1 MKATNLKPA
10 SWFLIFSLLCT
21 AFASGCTPAKS
32 SDWNTAGITGN
43 SAAGPD
49 PNWKWPD
56 KIPVVAA
63 GTAGVTALVA
73 WCSMLERDSG
83 MAIMVVPEGNAN
95 KRFYLIKDGDMFI
108 HEAGK
113 SGVRN
118 HAEAIGECAERQGGG
133 FQARIVWVA
142 GNSHSAVFVRGD
154 SPINSLY
161 DIKPGIRWSVWSTEP
176 SILKVPKAILD
187 WVQVPHD
194 QVKWVISGSTEGA
207 VRAVS
212 EGRADIMWFFP
223 TSEYVYEAAAAPFGI
238 KFIDLNSKA
247 DPEGAARFRLSD
259 PMYTFG
265 VMGDTVVPEARGR
278 WGTVGEKYYIT
289 REQTDPNLVYNV
301 AKWLDNN
308 YDKFKDR
315 HRDLTDMTRQVL
327 MQGLETTYVPAHTG
341 LIWYLKEKGLW
352 NDDFERR
359 QKQNIKILQVY
370 IDAYAEAIALAD
382 KKGIEVVPS
391 NKAWIELWENFKKER
406 RLPPIAMHQSLKVDA
421 PWVAELGLK

>member
-1 MKATNLKPA
+1 
-10 SWFLIFSLLCT
+10 
-21 AFASGCTPAKS
+21 
-32 SDWNTAGITGN
+32 
-43 SAAGPD
+43 
-49 PNWKWPD
+49 
-56 KIPVVAA
+56 
-63 GTAGVTALVA
+63 
-73 WCSMLERDSG
+73 
-83 MAIMVVPEGNAN
+83 MVVPENDST
-95 KRFYLIKDGDMFI
+95 KRMRLIKDGEMFI
-108 HEAGK
+108 YEIGK
-113 SGVRN
+113 ASFRN
-118 HAEAIGECAERQGGG
+118 HAEAIGEAADRKGGG
-133 FQARIVWVA
+133 FQARVVWVSGTA
-142 GNSHSAVFVRGD
+142 HSGVFVRGD
-154 SPINSLY
+154 SKINSLY

-176 SILKVPKAILD
+176 SVLKVPKAILD

-223 TSEYVYEAAAAPFGI
+223 TSEYIYEAAAAPFGI
-238 KFIDLNSKA
+238 KFLDLNSKA

-265 VMGDTVVPEARGR
+265 IMGLGVVPEARGR

-308 YDKFKDR
+308 FDKFKER
-315 HRDLTDMTRQVL
+315 HRSLLDTSIDVL
-327 MQGLETTYVPAHTG
+327 VQGLETTYLPVHTG

-352 NDDFERR
+352 NDDLERR
-359 QKQNIKILQVY
+359 QKQNSKILQVY

-382 KKGIEVVPS
+382 KKGVQVVPS
-391 NKAWIELWENFKKER
+391 NKAWIELWENYKKER
-406 RLPPIAMHQSLKVDA
+406 KLPPIAMHQSLKVDA